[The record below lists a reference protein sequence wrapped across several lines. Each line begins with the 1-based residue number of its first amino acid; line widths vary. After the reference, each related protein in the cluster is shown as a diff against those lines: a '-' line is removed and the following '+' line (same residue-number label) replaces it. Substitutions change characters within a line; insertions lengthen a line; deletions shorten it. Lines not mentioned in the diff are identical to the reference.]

1 MSVTSFQQALCDLIA
16 SPRLCRALR
25 AAPDEVLANYELS
38 ARERARLCD
47 VVWQRGMSTNCSLYR
62 ANRVTPLYML
72 LTYTCRSLGD
82 QFRSLLDEF
91 WDGKIYRDGQFSS
104 EVERFAAFLR
114 KRIADGIVSSPFTAE
129 LLEFELKLNALR
141 SAPRKQL
148 LREVKTLPAP
158 GPDTPCRI
166 HPLARLVRFH
176 HDPDALLDAAERN
189 VIASANIPRR
199 ESLLALSLVDGEVRV
214 IQLPD
219 DIRRALDDDGQFLES
234 LTPQLAPALADAGL
248 LVERRNRNKSA
259 RLFMDA

>member
-25 AAPDEVLANYELS
+25 AAPEEVLANYELS
-38 ARERARLCD
+38 ARERARLCE

-104 EVERFAAFLR
+104 EVEQFAAFLR
-114 KRIADGIVSSPFTAE
+114 QRIADGMVSSPFTAE

-176 HDPDALLDAAERN
+176 HDPDALLDAAARG
-189 VIASANIPRR
+189 VIAAAKIPRR
-199 ESLLALSLVDGEVRV
+199 ETLLALSLVDGEVRV
-214 IQLPD
+214 IRLPD

-248 LVERRNRNKSA
+248 LVERRNRNKSECHEQA
-259 RLFMDA
+259 

>member
-25 AAPDEVLANYELS
+25 AAPEEVLANYELS

-91 WDGKIYRDGQFSS
+91 WDAKIYRDGQFSS

-129 LLEFELKLNALR
+129 LLEFELKLNSLR

-189 VIASANIPRR
+189 VIASAKIPRR